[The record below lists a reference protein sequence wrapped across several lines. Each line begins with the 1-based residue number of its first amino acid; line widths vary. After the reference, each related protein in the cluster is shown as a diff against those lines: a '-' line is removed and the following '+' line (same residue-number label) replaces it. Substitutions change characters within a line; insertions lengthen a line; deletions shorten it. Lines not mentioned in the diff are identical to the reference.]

1 MVQYSKVPKP
11 VNSQKKMVQYSN
23 SAKTCH
29 KSEKGDTILQQ
40 SQNLSP
46 ARNRLHNT
54 QTEPKPVSSQKK
66 IGQCSNRAKTCQH

>member
-1 MVQYSKVPKP
+1 MVQY
-11 VNSQKKMVQYSN
+11 KKHCEN
-23 SAKTCH
+23 RNL
-29 KSEKGDTILQQ
+29 SEKDGTILQQ

-46 ARNRLHNT
+46 DRNRWHNT